1 MAAPDHGSGDAA
13 PEWRDV
19 TELASAARAELGV
32 GDLLFAKGFA
42 FGEAM
47 NVVELMHP
55 RMDPGMRVRRQADD
69 LIRERVETGALRLH
83 LPIADLV
90 RVWDAL
96 FQQTFSFLDAN
107 SMAETV
113 FSCLYLHRPALAA
126 LRERACLPA
135 VCSVGRSDQVV
146 DVMPTTPDPSRALYE
161 KKWAAMQAASGAES
175 GGLDLGIT
183 GSKISLSAAQQQV
196 HQPCEQAGAVANGDT
211 LSPPCAVP
219 AGVTPA
225 APGSAEHVSAVVLAA
240 LATGFACLVGRTR
253 TSLIFADLYEDE
265 DLCASTFGLD
275 AADDV
280 SDAHVLAL
288 LADAESLLAH
298 ASGAAAP
305 DCAPLATLEAALAK
319 DAATWGGFMD
329 PLFHSAAGKGALAR
343 ADAAASGAGGPE
355 AGSGGAWLPRPEATA
370 WGLGGPLPLAAVVG
384 APVPATASMPRLTAL
399 WRAGGASALR
409 ALCSPWTMPS
419 PEAAAGLA
427 GASPPTEPA
436 PAAALAAGAAAEAAI
451 DRTMPTLL
459 ERAAVPLTDEALAW
473 CAHDGPGVAA
483 DLMTRLRWL
492 RARLGADLAFRRA
505 VEASP
510 AAGCNLPGTG
520 PQVSPDPATMED
532 DVALAHSVLLHGAAA
547 AHGISADC
555 LRSLEGRFTP
565 VPREAAD
572 AAPAGEAG
580 DADDASTASA
590 AATAATAA
598 AAGGDGVGGSD
609 ASAGSGTGAALGRM
623 QVRGSTA
630 TKGLVPTPPGVM
642 DASVLDSAL
651 AAAQPRFLPG
661 GTLEEAV
668 ERALCQSRGLAAV
681 CCARVFATS
690 DPAVSTAELA
700 RLMTMP
706 RFDSKAPQS
715 TQRMANHATELA
727 IAHIAAG
734 ADRFSPAVHATAA
747 VRDPLGLRRISL
759 FGLWDLVDVLRVAG
773 PSTFD
778 SVVRSRLYML
788 VAPRNRDQRIFGV
801 RDPRRVVEAA
811 LLDRGLGLDEVTAA
825 PTARVVTRSA
835 TRLVQLVRVL
845 CMSDARM
852 HRMLDVAISDWA
864 VVQAESWAVDSI
876 PRASPVLATPASQA
890 DLTGST
896 SPLGR
901 AVVPSLAAA
910 VRAAAKAG
918 TGAPARLAAL
928 ASGAAAEAAADD
940 ADAAG
945 SAKATPTS
953 EDRPMMVHL
962 SMTALLRLQ
971 MASMDLSLRL
981 QLVHDDDMPAL
992 VWYQDY
998 IATMTSLYHSCGGK
1012 ALVRGWRASQREGG
1026 SSKPGKGKPGKGKPG
1041 KGKPGK
1047 GKPGKGKAA
1056 KGKAARDDG
1065 GAAGPLGATE
1075 EQSLADVSLPPL
1087 MSDTLQSVRRDVSRV
1102 SFMLAAAMTQVGAL
1116 PEQPPAEDEVA
1127 HFRFEERFAQVL
1139 RSHDPEPLSWHS
1151 FRSNFG
1157 PDRVQV
1163 SGSVSSSKR
1172 TLEAC
1177 FGALQRVIRHSR
1189 DQAARGVGSEAV
1201 HPPEHVE
1208 AIRKQAIDAPPAVKA
1223 ALVSALSRPPLLC
1236 RSAAGDLL
1244 PGAVEAGLVPA
1255 VLADWLELQ
1264 VSAQLRPLTASALAA
1279 IKATSDILELHKRVT
1294 ADGDEAAPAPKGSL
1308 GTTAHPYVPVPI
1320 VC

>member
-355 AGSGGAWLPRPEATA
+355 AGSAGAWLPRPEATA

-459 ERAAVPLTDEALAW
+459 ERAAVPLTDEARAW

-483 DLMTRLRWL
+483 DLVTRLRWL

-598 AAGGDGVGGSD
+598 AADGDGVGGSD

-864 VVQAESWAVDSI
+864 VVQAESWTVDSI
-876 PRASPVLATPASQA
+876 PRSSPVLATPASQA
-890 DLTGST
+890 DLAGST

-998 IATMTSLYHSCGGK
+998 IATMTSL
-1012 ALVRGWRASQREGG
+1012 
-1026 SSKPGKGKPGKGKPG
+1026 
-1041 KGKPGK
+1041 
-1047 GKPGKGKAA
+1047 
-1056 KGKAARDDG
+1056 
-1065 GAAGPLGATE
+1065 
-1075 EQSLADVSLPPL
+1075 
-1087 MSDTLQSVRRDVSRV
+1087 DTLQSVRRDVSRV

-1163 SGSVSSSKR
+1163 SGTVSSSKR